1 MYVRGR
7 RSFGREVTAIYDP
20 HHRPIPPIPPLAPTG
35 LLSGCCE
42 VSSGIQGDCP
52 QSTSCGRGTAC
63 TGSASCS
70 HSRTTACHHGA
81 ERCGQRH
88 SLTHTFPRK
97 DTSRTTD
104 ACGGKPCLLSA
115 TCSHTLCLLLR
126 VCLDAEPC
134 VPHSTVRLSG
144 WDSRGDC
151 TVALLSLA
159 LPFTPFH
166 TTKALTFIGLQRLF
180 TLFAILYY
188 STPRP

>member
-1 MYVRGR
+1 MVK
-7 RSFGREVTAIYDP
+7 RSQRFMTP
-20 HHRPIPPIPPLAPTG
+20 TPTHSPIPSPLSPTG

-63 TGSASCS
+63 TGLASCS
-70 HSRTTACHHGA
+70 RSRTAACHHGA

-88 SLTHTFPRK
+88 LLTHTFPQK

-151 TVALLSLA
+151 TVALLSSA

-166 TTKALTFIGLQRLF
+166 TTKALTVIGLQRLF